1 MTDRADAKDRF
12 GDLLAKKE
20 KGDEDRYAAEQD
32 RLKLA
37 RLREQ
42 GELAAAARGRCPSC
56 GQILTADVVEDQ
68 KVAACAKCRGLW
80 VDANAL
86 ETIVAR
92 AGESEIT
99 RSLVQWL
106 RSFLGS

>member
-1 MTDRADAKDRF
+1 MTDSKDRF

-37 RLREQ
+37 KLREQ
-42 GELAAAARGRCPSC
+42 TEAAAAARGRCPSC
-56 GQILTADVVEDQ
+56 GEALSADLLEGLTIAT
-68 KVAACAKCRGLW
+68 CGKCRGVW
-80 VDANAL
+80 VDANTL

-92 AGESEIT
+92 AGENEIT
-99 RSLVQWL
+99 REITRWL
-106 RSFLGS
+106 RSFLRS

>member
-1 MTDRADAKDRF
+1 MADSKDRF
-12 GDLLAKKE
+12 GELLAKKE

-42 GELAAAARGRCPSC
+42 GEAAAAARGRCPGC
-56 GQILTADVVEDQ
+56 GETLSADVLEGLTIST
-68 KVAACAKCRGLW
+68 CGKCRGLW

-86 ETIVAR
+86 EAIVGR
-92 AGESEIT
+92 AGENGISREIA
-99 RSLVQWL
+99 RWL
-106 RSFLGS
+106 RSFLRS

>member
-1 MTDRADAKDRF
+1 MIDSKDRF

-37 RLREQ
+37 KLREQ
-42 GELAAAARGRCPSC
+42 TEAEGAARGRCPSC
-56 GQILTADVVEDQ
+56 GATLNSDTREGLTIAI
-68 KVAACAKCRGLW
+68 CGKCRGCW
-80 VDANAL
+80 IDATAL
-86 ETIVAR
+86 ETMVAR

-99 RSLVQWL
+99 RWL
-106 RSFLGS
+106 RSFLGY